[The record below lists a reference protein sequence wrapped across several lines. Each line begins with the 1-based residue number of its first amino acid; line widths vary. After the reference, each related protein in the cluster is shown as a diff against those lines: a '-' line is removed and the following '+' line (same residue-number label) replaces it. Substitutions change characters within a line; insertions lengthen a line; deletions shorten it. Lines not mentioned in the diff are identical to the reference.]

1 LFAPAIPTS
10 PEVISWFVD
19 GRYLQQLIKEVIE
32 DLNRNIQVI
41 NSISLLDSLS
51 ASPIITEEIN
61 KSTSQLLIFKAL
73 SDTKTDKTLLKP
85 VSR

>member
-1 LFAPAIPTS
+1 
-10 PEVISWFVD
+10 VISWFVD